1 MWNTKKLLAFVVAAA
16 VCTSLWGCA
25 HQTAQETTLEAGDWE
40 LLTVLCAHE
49 GIQRK
54 GDPDHTVKVVED
66 GGWNPFLH
74 NGAYQVKYQKVRLR
88 DQKTE
93 EKTLTIHIQDT
104 LPPSLVPMPDAPAAP
119 AEISVAEGADGVERK
134 ALAAIKDAYQMWDN
148 GSSSPMEL
156 SKDNVTVGEIDLSQ
170 VGEVQKV
177 AFTVAD
183 QAGNEQD
190 GEIEIL
196 LTE

>member
-25 HQTAQETTLEAGDWE
+25 PQTARETTLEAGDWE
-40 LLTVLCAHE
+40 LLTVLCTHE

-134 ALAAIKDAYQMWDN
+134 ALAAIMDAYQMWDN
-148 GSSSPMEL
+148 GSASPMEL
-156 SKDNVTVGEIDLSQ
+156 GKDNVTVGEIDLSQ
-170 VGEVQKV
+170 VGVIQKT
-177 AFTVAD
+177 AFTVTD